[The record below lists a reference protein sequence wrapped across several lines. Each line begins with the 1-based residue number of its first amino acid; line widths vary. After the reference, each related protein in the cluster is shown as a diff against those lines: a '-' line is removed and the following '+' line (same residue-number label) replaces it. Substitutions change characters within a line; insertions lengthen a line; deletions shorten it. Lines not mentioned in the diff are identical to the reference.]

1 MVADKN
7 RFAPWSGAAMRG
19 QLQVADGNGTSLTLS
34 RDTRRANAPMGQ
46 FACTY
51 TGTAT
56 AVPGIDG
63 QNAGETLLGVPRE
76 VFERS
81 AFIRQSALAV
91 DSDAELERRIAALI
105 TTGEEDVSYTEVQ
118 ERLKKQL
125 NRRRS
130 NRANGQIPALERE
143 IAELESQQAHRDDL
157 TRQAAAAQQQLD
169 SLTRQAEEL
178 QAQQALWQ
186 QQKQAERLR
195 QYRQAQQDAEEA
207 ERKAAWLLAE
217 SADALPEDSLLNRLE
232 GQCAALQESQTG
244 LRQAQTAAQ
253 QAKAEADDAA
263 ARCAAHPLSPRDE
276 AACQAQLDTITALAV
291 PSPLPAIA
299 GILLT
304 ICGGMGAVF
313 HSTTLQLCL
322 LIALAL
328 SGIGLTAS
336 SLLRRKNA
344 IAAQAKAETDRAALT
359 AQLADYLPLL
369 RQQQEAARRSQEAAA
384 TAAGLAAAQQQQ
396 LLTLLSALQPYAPTA
411 ADLGGAQM
419 ALLHLRQQRTALS
432 AARQTARD
440 AAMRRDLL
448 KQQLPESMPNTD
460 DTPLPR
466 PTISQEA
473 LAEQLPRITQL
484 QQSARSR
491 LDTLTGQLRALGSA
505 GDIDAQLQQRRQQL
519 QQLQGEYDA
528 IALAM
533 TVLDEANTTLQNR
546 FSPALGA
553 RAAEIFSKITA
564 GRYQK
569 VLLSRDLSL
578 ETDSEGAQRSV
589 QLLSQGA
596 ADQLYLAVRLAIC
609 DLVLPEDKSVPLILD
624 DALLTFDDD
633 RLHAALDYLLEESEK
648 RQILLFTCQKREGA
662 YLSGHKNVTLLAI

>member
-1 MVADKN
+1 M
-7 RFAPWSGAAMRG
+7 S
-19 QLQVADGNGTSLTLS
+19 
-34 RDTRRANAPMGQ
+34 
-46 FACTY
+46 
-51 TGTAT
+51 
-56 AVPGIDG
+56 
-63 QNAGETLLGVPRE
+63 
-76 VFERS
+76 
-81 AFIRQSALAV
+81 
-91 DSDAELERRIAALI
+91 
-105 TTGEEDVSYTEVQ
+105 
-118 ERLKKQL
+118 
-125 NRRRS
+125 
-130 NRANGQIPALERE
+130 
-143 IAELESQQAHRDDL
+143 
-157 TRQAAAAQQQLD
+157 
-169 SLTRQAEEL
+169 
-178 QAQQALWQ
+178 
-186 QQKQAERLR
+186 
-195 QYRQAQQDAEEA
+195 
-207 ERKAAWLLAE
+207 
-217 SADALPEDSLLNRLE
+217 
-232 GQCAALQESQTG
+232 
-244 LRQAQTAAQ
+244 
-253 QAKAEADDAA
+253 
-263 ARCAAHPLSPRDE
+263 
-276 AACQAQLDTITALAV
+276 
-291 PSPLPAIA
+291 
-299 GILLT
+299 
-304 ICGGMGAVF
+304 
-313 HSTTLQLCL
+313 
-322 LIALAL
+322 
-328 SGIGLTAS
+328 
-336 SLLRRKNA
+336 
-344 IAAQAKAETDRAALT
+344 
-359 AQLADYLPLL
+359 
-369 RQQQEAARRSQEAAA
+369 
-384 TAAGLAAAQQQQ
+384 
-396 LLTLLSALQPYAPTA
+396 
-411 ADLGGAQM
+411 
-419 ALLHLRQQRTALS
+419 
-432 AARQTARD
+432 
-440 AAMRRDLL
+440 
-448 KQQLPESMPNTD
+448 NTD

-505 GDIDAQLQQRRQQL
+505 GDIDAQLQQCRQQL

>member
-1 MVADKN
+1 
-7 RFAPWSGAAMRG
+7 MRG
-19 QLQVADGNGTSLTLS
+19 QLQVSGGNGTSLTLS

-186 QQKQAERLR
+186 QQKQTERLR

-232 GQCAALQESQTG
+232 GQCAALQESQAG
-244 LRQAQTAAQ
+244 LRQAQTTAQ

-263 ARCAAHPLSPRDE
+263 ARCAAHPLSPNDE
-276 AACQAQLDTITALAV
+276 AACRAKLDAITAPAV
-291 PSPLPAIA
+291 PSPLLTIV

-432 AARQTARD
+432 AARQAARD

-505 GDIDAQLQQRRQQL
+505 GDIDAQLQQCRQQL

-609 DLVLPEDKSVPLILD
+609 DLVLPEDKHVPLILD

>member
-1 MVADKN
+1 
-7 RFAPWSGAAMRG
+7 
-19 QLQVADGNGTSLTLS
+19 
-34 RDTRRANAPMGQ
+34 MGQ

-178 QAQQALWQ
+178 QTQQALWQ
-186 QQKQAERLR
+186 QQKQTERLR

-232 GQCAALQESQTG
+232 GQCAALQESQAG
-244 LRQAQTAAQ
+244 LRQAQTTAQ

-344 IAAQAKAETDRAALT
+344 IAAQAQADADRAALT

-432 AARQTARD
+432 AARQAARD

-609 DLVLPEDKSVPLILD
+609 DLVLPEDKHVPLILD

>member
-1 MVADKN
+1 M
-7 RFAPWSGAAMRG
+7 
-19 QLQVADGNGTSLTLS
+19 
-34 RDTRRANAPMGQ
+34 
-46 FACTY
+46 
-51 TGTAT
+51 
-56 AVPGIDG
+56 
-63 QNAGETLLGVPRE
+63 
-76 VFERS
+76 
-81 AFIRQSALAV
+81 
-91 DSDAELERRIAALI
+91 
-105 TTGEEDVSYTEVQ
+105 
-118 ERLKKQL
+118 
-125 NRRRS
+125 
-130 NRANGQIPALERE
+130 
-143 IAELESQQAHRDDL
+143 
-157 TRQAAAAQQQLD
+157 
-169 SLTRQAEEL
+169 
-178 QAQQALWQ
+178 
-186 QQKQAERLR
+186 
-195 QYRQAQQDAEEA
+195 
-207 ERKAAWLLAE
+207 
-217 SADALPEDSLLNRLE
+217 
-232 GQCAALQESQTG
+232 
-244 LRQAQTAAQ
+244 RQAQTAAQ

-344 IAAQAKAETDRAALT
+344 IAAQAQADAARAALT

-432 AARQTARD
+432 AARQAARD

>member
-1 MVADKN
+1 M
-7 RFAPWSGAAMRG
+7 
-19 QLQVADGNGTSLTLS
+19 
-34 RDTRRANAPMGQ
+34 
-46 FACTY
+46 
-51 TGTAT
+51 
-56 AVPGIDG
+56 
-63 QNAGETLLGVPRE
+63 
-76 VFERS
+76 
-81 AFIRQSALAV
+81 
-91 DSDAELERRIAALI
+91 
-105 TTGEEDVSYTEVQ
+105 
-118 ERLKKQL
+118 
-125 NRRRS
+125 
-130 NRANGQIPALERE
+130 
-143 IAELESQQAHRDDL
+143 
-157 TRQAAAAQQQLD
+157 
-169 SLTRQAEEL
+169 
-178 QAQQALWQ
+178 
-186 QQKQAERLR
+186 
-195 QYRQAQQDAEEA
+195 
-207 ERKAAWLLAE
+207 
-217 SADALPEDSLLNRLE
+217 
-232 GQCAALQESQTG
+232 
-244 LRQAQTAAQ
+244 
-253 QAKAEADDAA
+253 
-263 ARCAAHPLSPRDE
+263 
-276 AACQAQLDTITALAV
+276 
-291 PSPLPAIA
+291 
-299 GILLT
+299 
-304 ICGGMGAVF
+304 
-313 HSTTLQLCL
+313 
-322 LIALAL
+322 IALAL

-344 IAAQAKAETDRAALT
+344 IAAQAQADAARAALT

-369 RQQQEAARRSQEAAA
+369 RQQQEAARRSQESAA

-432 AARQTARD
+432 AARQAARD

-648 RQILLFTCQKREGA
+648 RQVLLFTCQKREGA
-662 YLSGHKNVTLLAI
+662 YLNGHKNVTLLAI

>member
-1 MVADKN
+1 
-7 RFAPWSGAAMRG
+7 
-19 QLQVADGNGTSLTLS
+19 
-34 RDTRRANAPMGQ
+34 MGQ

-186 QQKQAERLR
+186 QQKQTERLR

-344 IAAQAKAETDRAALT
+344 IAAQAQADAARAALT

-369 RQQQEAARRSQEAAA
+369 RQQQEAARRSQESAA

-432 AARQTARD
+432 AARQAARD

-648 RQILLFTCQKREGA
+648 RQVLLFTCQKREGA
-662 YLSGHKNVTLLAI
+662 YLNGHKNVTLLAI

>member
-1 MVADKN
+1 M
-7 RFAPWSGAAMRG
+7 
-19 QLQVADGNGTSLTLS
+19 
-34 RDTRRANAPMGQ
+34 
-46 FACTY
+46 
-51 TGTAT
+51 
-56 AVPGIDG
+56 
-63 QNAGETLLGVPRE
+63 
-76 VFERS
+76 
-81 AFIRQSALAV
+81 
-91 DSDAELERRIAALI
+91 
-105 TTGEEDVSYTEVQ
+105 
-118 ERLKKQL
+118 
-125 NRRRS
+125 
-130 NRANGQIPALERE
+130 
-143 IAELESQQAHRDDL
+143 
-157 TRQAAAAQQQLD
+157 
-169 SLTRQAEEL
+169 
-178 QAQQALWQ
+178 
-186 QQKQAERLR
+186 
-195 QYRQAQQDAEEA
+195 
-207 ERKAAWLLAE
+207 
-217 SADALPEDSLLNRLE
+217 
-232 GQCAALQESQTG
+232 
-244 LRQAQTAAQ
+244 RQAQTTAQ

-263 ARCAAHPLSPRDE
+263 ARCAAHPLSPNDE
-276 AACQAQLDTITALAV
+276 AACRAKLDAITAPAV
-291 PSPLPAIA
+291 PSPLLTIV

-359 AQLADYLPLL
+359 AQLAGYLPLL
-369 RQQQEAARRSQEAAA
+369 RQQQEAARRSQETAA

-432 AARQTARD
+432 AARQAARD

-448 KQQLPESMPNTD
+448 KQQLPESIPSTD

-466 PTISQEA
+466 PAISQEA

-633 RLHAALDYLLEESEK
+633 RLHATLDYLLEESEK

>member
-1 MVADKN
+1 MEIQEMRATFGKLQDQTLSLKPGLNCIYAPNESGKSTWSHFLRIMLYGLSTRERGDLADKN

-186 QQKQAERLR
+186 QQKQTERLR

-344 IAAQAKAETDRAALT
+344 IAAQAQADAARATLT

-369 RQQQEAARRSQEAAA
+369 QQQQEAARRSQEAAA

-411 ADLGGAQM
+411 A
-419 ALLHLRQQRTALS
+419 
-432 AARQTARD
+432 AARQAARD

-491 LDTLTGQLRALGSA
+491 LDTLTGQLRAGRGQHHPAKPLLSGAGCTGSGNFQQDHRRALPEGAAEPRPLAGNGQRGRAAQRPAAKPGRRRPAVSGGAAGHLRSGAAGGQARTPDPGRRAADLRRRPASCGAGLSA
-505 GDIDAQLQQRRQQL
+505 G
-519 QQLQGEYDA
+519 GE
-528 IALAM
+528 
-533 TVLDEANTTLQNR
+533 
-546 FSPALGA
+546 
-553 RAAEIFSKITA
+553 
-564 GRYQK
+564 
-569 VLLSRDLSL
+569 
-578 ETDSEGAQRSV
+578 
-589 QLLSQGA
+589 
-596 ADQLYLAVRLAIC
+596 
-609 DLVLPEDKSVPLILD
+609 
-624 DALLTFDDD
+624 
-633 RLHAALDYLLEESEK
+633 
-648 RQILLFTCQKREGA
+648 
-662 YLSGHKNVTLLAI
+662 

>member
-1 MVADKN
+1 M
-7 RFAPWSGAAMRG
+7 
-19 QLQVADGNGTSLTLS
+19 
-34 RDTRRANAPMGQ
+34 
-46 FACTY
+46 
-51 TGTAT
+51 
-56 AVPGIDG
+56 
-63 QNAGETLLGVPRE
+63 
-76 VFERS
+76 
-81 AFIRQSALAV
+81 QSW
-91 DSDAELERRIAALI
+91 RRIAALI

-186 QQKQAERLR
+186 QQKQTERLR

-344 IAAQAKAETDRAALT
+344 IAAQAQADAARAVLT

-432 AARQTARD
+432 AARQAARD

-448 KQQLPESMPNTD
+448 KQQLPESMSNTD

-505 GDIDAQLQQRRQQL
+505 GDIDTQLQQCRQQL

-528 IALAM
+528 IALTM

-662 YLSGHKNVTLLAI
+662 YLNGHKNVTLLAI